1 MTRSTI
7 LRWGLC
13 SLLLLLAINIL
24 YLTLFDRYD
33 FWLGSVHLVAGAIFK
48 PLRWFNATVVV
59 LIALVATTQVQQ
71 ESESQ
76 KGSFANDKWFALALL
91 LIIFVVYH
99 QTFAVNFNVFEWDH
113 REMSA
118 RLRSPKD
125 FLALFTGPQP
135 NGFYRPIT
143 YISLWFDYALFTS
156 HLWAYHLQ
164 NLFIHFLN
172 SVVVLKLGSELGL
185 DNRVSRWAALLF
197 GVAAINFEA
206 VMWPAAR
213 FDLLATLFTL
223 LATFCFLRYQKRHL
237 PFYLLLS
244 LGCFVLGVLNK
255 ESAYC
260 FPLVAALLASP
271 YGDFSASQLNR
282 RKRVYAVLVVAFVG
296 ALMIGLRLS
305 LGLGGY
311 RTVGGGSLHFQFS
324 SASLFS
330 FVMNTAGLTPFA
342 VNTSVALPIYVKLA
356 VASFVL
362 VMITMALTTKPLRKT
377 VYLFAALLFVSAVP
391 VFTLIGWI
399 RPSLQNSR
407 FLYLPAVWM
416 CFLLAVSIGSRSRY
430 ALPILA
436 VLVMSNA
443 FAAHRNVAVY
453 KEMLTRTDYL
463 ADQVLQDQERMPA
476 QTVFLVGFPE
486 APNGVFYFPSELA
499 FKVKTRMPDVNVV
512 LVPPDATPESPGVR
526 KRTYHWDAQ
535 QRSLILQP

>member
-1 MTRSTI
+1 M
-7 LRWGLC
+7 C

-33 FWLGSVHLVAGAIFK
+33 FWLGLVHLVAGAIFK
-48 PLRWFNATVVV
+48 PLRWFNVTVVV
-59 LIALVATTQVQQ
+59 LIALVATSQAPQ

-76 KGSFANDKWFALALL
+76 QSPSANDKLFALALL
-91 LIIFVVYH
+91 LLIFVVYH

-118 RLRSPKD
+118 RLQSPKD

-143 YISLWFDYALFTS
+143 YISLWFDFALFES

-172 SVVVLKLGSELGL
+172 SFVVLKLGSELGL
-185 DNRVSRWAALLF
+185 DKRVSRWAALLF
-197 GVAAINFEA
+197 GVAAINFET

-223 LATFCFLRYQKRHL
+223 LATFCFLRYKKLHS
-237 PFYLLLS
+237 PSYLLLT
-244 LGCFVLGVLNK
+244 LGCFALGVLNK

-271 YGDFSASQLNR
+271 YGDLSTSQLNR
-282 RKRVYAVLVVAFVG
+282 RRRVYAVLLVLFVG

-311 RTVGGGSLHFQFS
+311 RNVGGGSLHFQFS
-324 SASLFS
+324 SASVFS
-330 FVMNTAGLTPFA
+330 FLMNTAGLTPFA
-342 VNTSVALPIYVKLA
+342 VNTSVALPLYVKMA
-356 VASFVL
+356 VAAFVL
-362 VMITMALTTKPLRKT
+362 VMMTMALTTKPLRKPIC
-377 VYLFAALLFVSAVP
+377 LFAALLLVSAVP

-416 CFLLAVSIGSRSRY
+416 CFMLAVSIGSRSRY
-430 ALPILA
+430 ALPVIA
-436 VLVMSNA
+436 SLVMSNA
-443 FAAHRNVAVY
+443 FAAHHNVAVY
-453 KEMLTRTDYL
+453 REMLTRTDYL
-463 ADQVLQDQERMPA
+463 ADQVLQDQNRMPA
-476 QTVFLVGFPE
+476 GTVFLVGLPE
-486 APNGVFYFPSELA
+486 APNGVFYFPSELT
-499 FKVKTRMPDVNVV
+499 FKVKTRMPEVNVV
-512 LVPPDATPESPGVR
+512 LVPPDATLEPAGTG
-526 KRTYHWDAQ
+526 KRSYKWDAQ
-535 QRSLILQP
+535 QRVLVLQP